1 MATTNSLGFG
11 SLSSVSWTSMD
22 GTDLTAGQLAA
33 VNATIS
39 GNTAVA
45 NLLLAAVNG
54 AVNVD
59 WTSFSLSDLG
69 GGSGVIA
76 ARAAQ
81 INARLGM
88 NLNGDTVLSLGEWR
102 RIAAELQ
109 NDAAREASK
118 RNVSSGGGIKA
129 VNGKWF
135 VNGEE
140 VSLLDV
146 YMAVRV
152 NQVANFDDSLELYME
167 ELKANNKLVKAA
179 NQFLAVLRALKPS
192 NTSQQVTG
200 SSVLAAVV
208 TSVDNAG
215 LGLSASS
222 PAAGS
227 AFATFAPIAA
237 KTLDEASEQSAGYNY
252 LKFDTWIEEA
262 KQFVSQK
269 DTENQIAQQKL
280 EQITNRR
287 SEVLEGLTSFIK
299 SQSQTGQSMSR
310 NLG

>member
-11 SLSSVSWTSMD
+11 SLSSVSWTAMD
-22 GTDLTAGQLAA
+22 GTGLNASQLAT
-33 VNATIS
+33 VNANINANGTI
-39 GNTAVA
+39 A

-54 AVNVD
+54 AVNEG
-59 WTSFSLSDLG
+59 WSAFALTDLG
-69 GGSGVIA
+69 GSLA
-76 ARAAQ
+76 ASAGWAAQ
-81 INARLGM
+81 INARLGL
-88 NLNGDTVLSLGEWR
+88 NLNRSTELSLGEWR

-109 NDAAREASK
+109 DDAAREASK
-118 RNVSSGGGIKA
+118 RDVNSGGGIKA
-129 VNGKWF
+129 VNGRWY
-135 VNGEE
+135 VNGQE

-152 NQVANFDDSLELYME
+152 NQVANFDDSLALYME

-200 SSVLAAVV
+200 SSVLAAVIS
-208 TSVDNAG
+208 SVDNAG

-222 PAAGS
+222 PSGGS

-252 LKFDTWIEEA
+252 LKFETWIEEA

-287 SEVLEGLTSFIK
+287 NEVLEGLTSFIK